1 MAVQAL
7 DQSAFV
13 QEWSR
18 PIAIWAEIRGGG
30 TKISLLGRSQVLFI
44 QAEELFGGLLG
55 GLVEALSEELGD
67 FLEIFVK

>member
-1 MAVQAL
+1 MGRNQ
-7 DQSAFV
+7 
-13 QEWSR
+13 
-18 PIAIWAEIRGGG
+18 GGG